1 LTAVPLVPATV
12 WGVLTDPWTEEI
24 VQRAF
29 AEIVLLGIVGG
40 MLGCWIVFYELS
52 YSAESLSHALF
63 PGLVVAA
70 LSGASLV
77 LGAAAGLLLAAVA
90 IALAG
95 RAPGV
100 GSDSAVAIVVSG
112 LFGLGALLALSAESP
127 PRLNALLFG
136 DILGVS
142 NLDLALAAGLA
153 VVSVAVLAALHRQL
167 LLVGFDRTSA
177 RALGGRPVLVDVT
190 LLVLL
195 ALAVLVG
202 VQGLGSLLVV
212 TVLVGPAA
220 TARLVAHRMGPM
232 MALATL
238 FAVLAGAGGLYLSYY
253 ADTAG
258 GASIAVAVVAIYV
271 VMWSVKAA
279 APGRGRARAIVVA
292 DDAGP

>member
-1 LTAVPLVPATV
+1 MSLVPADV
-12 WGVLTDPWTEEI
+12 WGVLTDPWAEGI

-77 LGAAAGLLLAAVA
+77 LGAAGGLLLAAVA

-153 VVSVAVLAALHRQL
+153 VVSVAILAALHRQL

-177 RALGGRPVLVDVT
+177 RALGGRPVLVDIT

-258 GASIAVAVVAIYV
+258 GASIAAAVVAVYV
-271 VMWSVKAA
+271 AIWAATAA
-279 APGRGRARAIVVA
+279 APGRGRARAVA
-292 DDAGP
+292 IADHPNH